1 VLTYGPDGLTE
12 VGHFIDEGGNNFWGV
27 EVHQHPNGQKYVL
40 TSDRDSGVY
49 IFQYTP

>member
-40 TSDRDSGVY
+40 ASDRDSGVY